1 MTEICYIGLGANL
14 GDPLEQIDWA
24 ITALAELPDSR
35 LEAVAP
41 YYRSRA
47 MGPGRQPDY
56 INTAAR
62 LRTALRPLPLL
73 RQLQR
78 LEDLRGRIR
87 EVRWGPRTLDL
98 DLLLYGDYRLSTP
111 ELTVPHSGLGIRNF
125 VLAPLFD
132 LDPQLCLPDGSRIA
146 SLLARLGSAGIVRL
160 SDREPQ

>member
-1 MTEICYIGLGANL
+1 
-14 GDPLEQIDWA
+14 
-24 ITALAELPDSR
+24 
-35 LEAVAP
+35 
-41 YYRSRA
+41 

-98 DLLLYGDYRLSTP
+98 DLLLHGTSIVDASGVS
-111 ELTVPHSGLGIRNF
+111 VPHPRLHERAF
-125 VLAPLFD
+125 VLVPLAEIAPEVVHPVLNRTMFELAEGAD
-132 LDPQLCLPDGSRIA
+132 RSGV
-146 SLLARLGSAGIVRL
+146 SLMR
-160 SDREPQ
+160 